1 MNAFLTRLARKLTNE
16 DGISLV
22 MAIGILG
29 VLSIAGAAAVFYA
42 GSNSRSADYSNADNA
57 AFSLSE
63 AGVAEGLSVIG
74 DASDP
79 TDSALLSSPSTVSLE
94 SGDVTYSGTKSTA
107 GDGSTIWTITSTSTV
122 DNPTGPSAS
131 DIQRTLTQK
140 VKVTA
145 LVPGADPADWD
156 RLFHNRTDKC
166 LTIDTVEIPTS
177 VTSRGDICLNNLG
190 SIKKSTTG
198 NPVTVRT
205 GDDIFINHAQSK
217 IGDNQA
223 IDRVQLV
230 AVAGKCKFKTSPA
243 TTPCG
248 ENDGVFTEEFSPSPS
263 SLFKPQVDHQYWYDN
278 AKPGPN
284 HNCTTGSFP
293 GGFDND
299 GVMNG
304 SRSGSG
310 EITPKNSS
318 YSCKVVEDGETVGEI
333 SWNHNSNI
341 LTIHGTIFIDGDM
354 RFDDDGDLVN
364 YQGRAT
370 IYAGD
375 DLEFDELVCAGG
387 DGSRNCRNDMDNW
400 DPEQNMMI
408 LISQGWSEYDQG
420 GNLAPAAFQGVVY
433 AEEFCLIHQ
442 DIYVSGPMICDE
454 IRIQE
459 DDEDQGGGWPTFF
472 SWPELQSLIPGVLV
486 GDPSN
491 AADWKIELLEQT
503 G

>member
-1 MNAFLTRLARKLTNE
+1 MNALLNRLLRRLANE

-29 VLSIAGAAAVFYA
+29 VLSIAGAAVVFYA
-42 GSNSRSADYSNADNA
+42 GSNSRSADYSNADNSA
-57 AFSLSE
+57 YSLSE
-63 AGVAEGLSVIG
+63 AGLAEGLSVIS
-74 DASDP
+74 DASNP
-79 TDSALLSSPSTVSLE
+79 TDGALLSSPKTVSLE
-94 SGDVTYSGTKSTA
+94 SGEVTYSGSKTTTA
-107 GDGSTIWTITSTSTV
+107 DGQTLWTINATSTV

-140 VKVTA
+140 VKVSGLA
-145 LVPGADPADWD
+145 VGADPSLWD
-156 RLFHNRTDKC
+156 RLYHDRYDKC
-166 LTIDTVEIPTS
+166 LDINIDVPAS
-177 VTSRGDICLNNLG
+177 VSTRGDLCLDNRG
-190 SIKKSTTG
+190 QIKKSTTG
-198 NPVTVRT
+198 NPTTIRV
-205 GDDIFINHAQSK
+205 GDDVFIRDPQSK
-217 IGDNQA
+217 IGDNNA
-223 IDRVQLV
+223 HDRVQLV
-230 AVAGKCKFKTSPA
+230 QVGGVCKFHNSPA
-243 TTPCG
+243 TAICG
-248 ENDGVFTEEFSPSPS
+248 ENDGIFTEVSESRPT
-263 SLFKPQVDHQYWYDN
+263 SLFKPQVDHQYWYDH

-304 SRSGSG
+304 SSNGTG
-310 EITPKNSS
+310 EITPRNSS
-318 YSCKVVEDGETVGEI
+318 YSCKVIEDGELVGEI
-333 SWNHNSNI
+333 SWDHISHV
-341 LTIHGTIFIDGDM
+341 LTIHGTIFIDGDI

-387 DGSRNCRNDMDNW
+387 DGTRNCRNDMDNW

-408 LISQGWSEYDQG
+408 LISRGWSEYDQG

-442 DIYVSGPMICDE
+442 DIYVSGPMICSE
-454 IRIQE
+454 IRIE
-459 DDEDQGGGWPTFF
+459 ENDEDQGGGWPTIF
-472 SWPELQSLIPGVLV
+472 SWPKLQSLIPGVLL
-486 GDPSN
+486 GYSDD
-491 AADWKIELLEQT
+491 ATDWSIEVLEQT